1 MTHQCTVKFLE
12 REGHVRHCCTQ
23 APRATPDVFEKV
35 CELKKKA
42 ALSHVKER
50 RRKKKN
56 VTVTNNGHVSSN
68 QSTCLLHP
76 SFGFSTSSLG
86 FLFVPSLNS
95 QPFSLSLSL
104 THSKIS

>member
-12 REGHVRHCCTQ
+12 REGHVRYCCTQ

-50 RRKKKN
+50 RKKK
-56 VTVTNNGHVSSN
+56 
-68 QSTCLLHP
+68 
-76 SFGFSTSSLG
+76 
-86 FLFVPSLNS
+86 
-95 QPFSLSLSL
+95 
-104 THSKIS
+104 KM